1 MKNLILEKYNS
12 VKCTIE
18 FKYHINADVEKLE
31 ASLDR
36 CIDKLVEDNYE
47 YIDQDRK
54 NYRVSN
60 FYPIFKKES

>member
-36 CIDKLVEDNYE
+36 CIDKWVEDNTE
-47 YIDQDRK
+47 QSDKREE
-54 NYRVSN
+54 N
-60 FYPIFKKES
+60 